1 MVVALSAGGLRTQS
15 GSSPPPPVVA
25 HPVSAETS
33 SRAPSVKHLL
43 KWVLTISQRL
53 FISHQTSIDL
63 AKIIHCFFIREIVQQ
78 MLINLV
84 RRHSIGDASCR
95 LERH

>member
-15 GSSPPPPVVA
+15 GSSPPPVVA

-33 SRAPSVKHLL
+33 TRAPSVKHLL
-43 KWVLTISQRL
+43 NWVLTISQRL

-78 MLINLV
+78 VLINLV
-84 RRHSIGDASCR
+84 RRHGIGDASCR